1 MMPKTAAQ
9 PTAIPDAIVKIR
21 KPGVGLTK
29 PLTPS
34 AELAAIVGDE
44 PLARTEIVKRL
55 WDYIRQHGCQDPADK
70 RIIVADDKLRAVF
83 GQDRVNMMK
92 MMGLLSPH
100 LKAI

>member
-1 MMPKTAAQ
+1 MINPTEDAFTKT
-9 PTAIPDAIVKIR
+9 R
-21 KPGVGLTK
+21 KPGALSR

-55 WDYIRQHGCQDPADK
+55 WDYIRAHDCQDPADK
-70 RIIVADDKLRAVF
+70 REIVADDKLRAVF

>member
-1 MMPKTAAQ
+1 MFTERTITKP
-9 PTAIPDAIVKIR
+9 R
-21 KPGVGLTK
+21 KPGALSR

-44 PLARTEIVKRL
+44 PLARTEIVKRV
-55 WDYIRQHGCQDPADK
+55 WDYIKEHNLQDPADK
-70 RIIVADDKLRAVF
+70 REIVADDRLRAVF

>member
-1 MMPKTAAQ
+1 MPNTAAQ
-9 PTAIPDAIVKIR
+9 PNPVSDAIVKTR
-21 KPGVGLTK
+21 KPGPGLTK

-34 AELAAIVGDE
+34 AALAAIVGDE

-55 WDYIRQHGCQDPADK
+55 WDYIRQHGCQNLADK

-83 GQDRVNMMK
+83 GQDRVDMMK